1 MRTKTSEIKHVQ
13 WRCGAIDYCSCSSV
27 SFNLTMPMF
36 CTGNLL
42 NSRQQKSFFYVV
54 KEERSL
60 TIKAGLLLFDQG
72 SSSFSVL

>member
-1 MRTKTSEIKHVQ
+1 MRPVCKHEKSVLLLN
-13 WRCGAIDYCSCSSV
+13 CSGASLS
-27 SFNLTMPMF
+27 LTMPVF